1 MITAS
6 IAYLWIAG
14 LLATL
19 STVMLIISILNEFVD
34 KTLIKDSKATFI
46 VLFLFPVV
54 LSVAVTVAAYF
65 GVIPW

>member
-14 LLATL
+14 LLVTL

>member
-65 GVIPW
+65 GIIPW